1 MYGHDTVSPLLSS
14 LSQSFHPAKP
24 AFSMHAC
31 TARRLMLQ
39 VLHRRFPSRVSHK
52 SLHSSSQSPPR
63 LGSGCRPWYIE
74 RRRRLQNM
82 TIHLPQDL
90 ESSLQTAVHSGHFA
104 SMDEAI
110 AEAARLLLR
119 ELKLGHLAPP
129 PVRDDNPP
137 DPVLG
142 CMREDAELMD
152 EIVADAY
159 RHRREETWREFDL

>member
-1 MYGHDTVSPLLSS
+1 
-14 LSQSFHPAKP
+14 
-24 AFSMHAC
+24 
-31 TARRLMLQ
+31 
-39 VLHRRFPSRVSHK
+39 
-52 SLHSSSQSPPR
+52 
-63 LGSGCRPWYIE
+63 
-74 RRRRLQNM
+74 M

-90 ESSLQTAVHSGHFA
+90 ERSLQTAVHSGHFA

-119 ELKLGHLAPP
+119 ALKLDHSGPP